1 MTYHCLRELG
11 PKHLGLKIEAKRLGE
26 MTWWEGGG
34 GGGGGH
40 ETSCGRNVLLSLIM
54 DHLILLQIVCAKKY
68 VTYAALKSSL

>member
-26 MTWWEGGG
+26 MTRGE

-68 VTYAALKSSL
+68 ITYAALKSSL